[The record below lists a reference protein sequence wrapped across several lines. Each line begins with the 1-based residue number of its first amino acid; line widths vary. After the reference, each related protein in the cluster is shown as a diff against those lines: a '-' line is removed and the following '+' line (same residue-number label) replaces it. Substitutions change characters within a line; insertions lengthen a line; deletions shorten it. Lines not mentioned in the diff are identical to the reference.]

1 MQRVKF
7 EREDSR
13 RISPYAQFSLS
24 CLYRKEAEPD
34 SGSLSSIIRFPLL
47 RMTWLVQVRSVRRE
61 FRNNETNYADHVMRT
76 PRKK

>member
-34 SGSLSSIIRFPLL
+34 SGSLSSIIRFPVLTYD
-47 RMTWLVQVRSVRRE
+47 MAGTGAVCEEGVS
-61 FRNNETNYADHVMRT
+61 
-76 PRKK
+76 